1 MTPRAYYNEWDK
13 DAAAWLRE
21 LIAAGLIMAGDVDE
35 RNISDVRPTDLA
47 GYAQC
52 HFFGG
57 ISGWPLALQLAGWPD
72 DHPCWS
78 GSCPCQPF
86 SSAGKRTGIT
96 DCRHL
101 WPEFKRLIAACC
113 PSFVFGEQVASS
125 EVVGSQLEA
134 AFLVAVQEG
143 KIARA
148 NRLAKRL
155 AASKGFHFHPR
166 WLDGV
171 RADLEAEGYAFRFM
185 VLGAHSVGAPHIR
198 QRVYWLAQS
207 ASPRH
212 DDAGQHRSGPS
223 PLPARPVECGGTGGL
238 ADAERAQ
245 RGQAGRAGLDELDGA
260 DAGGG
265 QAASGPGLRGE
276 PGGLGNA
283 PAGGWGIGGHEA
295 QPGSGGHALGTGGAG
310 LGGLGNAD
318 PQRHKEPES
327 SDASA
332 GRLSQRQFVTPVD
345 CIGGPWSDCVFIPCR
360 DGKVRRVGR
369 RIRPLAARIPR
380 DVAALMPRLEKLGHD
395 PTAARRII
403 REARRHRVVALRG
416 AGNSIVPPLAAEFIR
431 AAMAAEKEEPA

>member
-35 RNISDVRPTDLA
+35 RSISDVRPTDLA

-198 QRVYWLAQS
+198 QRVFWLAHSQGERVGGGRGQRDGAAS
-207 ASPRH
+207 ATAGERRH
-212 DDAGQHRSGPS
+212 QDGQLAESLAGS
-223 PLPARPVECGGTGGL
+223 ATEWL
-238 ADAERAQ
+238 ADAERADS
-245 RGQAGRAGLDELDGA
+245 RGGIAGEQGQQGGGRAGLA
-260 DAGGG
+260 DD
-265 QAASGPGLRGE
+265 GE

-283 PAGGWGIGGHEA
+283 
-295 QPGSGGHALGTGGAG
+295 GGAG
-310 LGGLGNAD
+310 HQERIGNRRVQREAVEPHEGQAVECGGN
-318 PQRHKEPES
+318 S
-327 SDASA
+327 
-332 GRLSQRQFVTPVD
+332 
-345 CIGGPWSDCVFIPCR
+345 GPWSDCVLIPCR

-380 DVAALMPRLEKLGHD
+380 DVAMLMPRLAKLGHD

-403 REARRHRVVALRG
+403 REARRHRITALKG

>member
-1 MTPRAYYNEWDK
+1 MTRRAYYNDFDK

-35 RNISDVRPTDLA
+35 RSISDVRPTDLA

-198 QRVYWLAQS
+198 QRVYWLAHTERRS
-207 ASPRH
+207 AERYGYTVGGAEG
-212 DDAGQHRSGPS
+212 DLQGTAREQRLRLDAGNGES
-223 PLPARPVECGGTGGL
+223 VVGL
-238 ADAERAQ
+238 ADA
-245 RGQAGRAGLDELDGA
+245 
-260 DAGGG
+260 
-265 QAASGPGLRGE
+265 
-276 PGGLGNA
+276 
-283 PAGGWGIGGHEA
+283 
-295 QPGSGGHALGTGGAG
+295 GGAG
-310 LGGLGNAD
+310 REGHRPELPRRGGEQLPA
-318 PQRHKEPES
+318 ES
-327 SDASA
+327 
-332 GRLSQRQFVTPVD
+332 G
-345 CIGGPWSDCVFIPCR
+345 GGPWSDCILIPCR
-360 DGKVRRVGR
+360 DGKVRRACP
-369 RIRPLAARIPR
+369 RIPVVAARIPR

-395 PTAARRII
+395 AAAARRII
-403 REARRHRVVALRG
+403 REARRHRIVALKG

-431 AAMAAEKEEPA
+431 AAMEAMKEPA

>member
-35 RNISDVRPTDLA
+35 RSISDVRPTDLA

-198 QRVYWLAQS
+198 QRVYWLA
-207 ASPRH
+207 
-212 DDAGQHRSGPS
+212 
-223 PLPARPVECGGTGGL
+223 
-238 ADAERAQ
+238 DAERADS
-245 RGQAGRAGLDELDGA
+245 RGGIAGEQGQQGGGRAGLA
-260 DAGGG
+260 DD
-265 QAASGPGLRGE
+265 GE

-283 PAGGWGIGGHEA
+283 
-295 QPGSGGHALGTGGAG
+295 GGAG
-310 LGGLGNAD
+310 HQERIGNRRVQREAVEPHEGQAVECGGN
-318 PQRHKEPES
+318 S
-327 SDASA
+327 
-332 GRLSQRQFVTPVD
+332 
-345 CIGGPWSDCVFIPCR
+345 GPWSDCVLIPCR

-380 DVAALMPRLEKLGHD
+380 DVAMLMPRLAKLGHD

-403 REARRHRVVALRG
+403 REARRHRIVALKG